1 MDEVDS
7 AADGSPEVPS
17 DARTHR
23 TATIYDIAKLA
34 GVNPSTVS
42 RALTKPGRIS
52 AKTEERVR
60 DAASRLNYHAN
71 PMARALPT
79 GRTGLIGLIVADI
92 TNPMF
97 FDLVRGVER
106 AAGGEGYTLLLAETE
121 ESAHNELRSA
131 ERLLRVADGLMLVSS
146 RLKDSEILALAAT
159 KPIVIVNR
167 AVPGVP
173 SVLVDVDYGIGEGL
187 RHLAGLGHR
196 SIAYLAG
203 PERSWM
209 SEHRWECIQRRSEWA
224 NVSAHRINVGS
235 PTVDGGRSA
244 ATQVRASEATAVMAF
259 NDLMAIGLMQELL
272 LAGATVPGDYS
283 IIGFDNIFGS
293 DFTTPPLTTIASPL
307 SEVGAQAFA
316 TVIGGDERSTEDQS
330 TLTSRLIVR
339 GSTGLART
347 AARR

>member
-7 AADGSPEVPS
+7 AADGPR

-52 AKTEERVR
+52 AKTEKRVR

-79 GRTGLIGLIVADI
+79 GRTGIIGLIVADI

-106 AAGGEGYTLLLAETE
+106 AADGEGYTLLLAETE
-121 ESAHNELRSA
+121 ESADNELRSA

-146 RLKDSEILALAAT
+146 RLKDDEILALAAT
-159 KPIVIVNR
+159 KPLVLVNR

-173 SVLVDVDYGIGEGL
+173 GVLVDVDEGIGGGL

-224 NVSAHRINVGS
+224 KVSAHRINVGS

-272 LAGATVPGDYS
+272 LAGERVPGDYS

-307 SEVGAQAFA
+307 SDVGAQASA
-316 TVIGGDERSTEDQS
+316 AVIGAIEGRAAGSALAGPRLAT
-330 TLTSRLIVR
+330 RLIVR
-339 GSTGLART
+339 ESTG
-347 AARR
+347 RR